1 MKGSVKLPVFIDDAR
16 KYVNTTQL
24 RAKYLGASY
33 EAEYCQWQTLHGLGS
48 LMETASLIITPNA
61 YLEGKLI
68 ASYPPDPIGDLSV
81 TRATTAT
88 RVNSAGLVELV
99 PYNLLQYSEDF
110 SNAYWTKI
118 STSITTNSTIA
129 PNGSTTADTITDTAS
144 GGYTIGASA
153 NVNTGA
159 IVTYSMY
166 CKRSNNDWIY
176 LGIARAGSTTYGE
189 VVSFFNINTGTTG
202 NNNTYGTGVFI
213 DSDIENVGN
222 GWYRCSMRIRVPLAT
237 AYVVYVGNANTNG
250 TPFVSDIGDA
260 TFVWGAQV
268 NEGTA
273 KDYQKTETRLNI
285 PRLDYSN
292 GTCPSL
298 LVEPQ
303 RTNLLAYSEQFD
315 NAGYWST
322 YQSSITGDTTTA
334 PNGTQ
339 TADTLTALA
348 NTGGDAYRLINF
360 SGTHTASCYI
370 KAGTS
375 NKARIGFSSGEV
387 VFYDLS
393 TGVVT
398 TSGVVTGSMVDAGN
412 GWWRCIATVNSTTIY
427 TAFSNDGTN
436 GQTVYLWG
444 AQLEAGSYS
453 TSYIPTTSA
462 SVTRNADVISKT
474 GISSLIG
481 QTEGVWYL
489 DLYAT
494 GKNKD
499 GAGYATWL
507 IAGDSS
513 NNFQIYNIG
522 TTLYWYARNTGGV
535 LIDQTANQTIVEG
548 QRYKIAFAYKAGEY
562 ALYING
568 VQKRTST
575 NANVPA
581 VSQFNLSAEGYGAS
595 PAIVKNEYNAVALWK
610 TRLTNTQLAEL
621 TSL

>member
-1 MKGSVKLPVFIDDAR
+1 M
-16 KYVNTTQL
+16 
-24 RAKYLGASY
+24 
-33 EAEYCQWQTLHGLGS
+33 S
-48 LMETASLIITPNA
+48 LLDTASLIVTPNG
-61 YLEGKLI
+61 YKEGKLYSVI
-68 ASYPPDPIGDLSV
+68 PSDGSGDLSV

-99 PYNLLQYSEDF
+99 PYNLVQYSEQFD
-110 SNAYWTKI
+110 NAAWTKN
-118 STSITTNSTIA
+118 SVSVTANSTTA
-129 PNGSTTADTITDTAS
+129 PNGTTTADTITETSTLGFFYQTAS
-144 GGYTIGASA
+144 ASG
-153 NVNTGA
+153 VITFS
-159 IVTYSMY
+159 VYL
-166 CKRSNNDWIY
+166 KRTNNDWANVT
-176 LGIARAGSTTYGE
+176 IATTGSPSGE
-189 VVSFFNINTGTTG
+189 FRVWFNLATGVVGTTANVG
-202 NNNTYGTGVFI
+202 AGVVT

-222 GWYRCSMRIRVPLAT
+222 GWYRVSVT
-237 AYVVYVGNANTNG
+237 GYVTGALGYTTYIFNTNADNSFTTSVG
-250 TPFVSDIGDA
+250 QSRYQ
-260 TFVWGAQV
+260 WGAQLV
-268 NEGTA
+268 EGSTA

-315 NAGYWST
+315 NAGYWSI

-444 AQLEAGSYS
+444 AQLEAGSYA

-481 QTEGVWYL
+481 QTQGAVFI
-489 DLYAT
+489 DL
-494 GKNKD
+494 N
-499 GAGYATWL
+499 
-507 IAGDSS
+507 IDSS
-513 NNFQIYNIG
+513 FAQNDMRFINVGDGTAANWYFIG
-522 TTLYWYARNTGGV
+522 TNA
-535 LIDQTANQTIVEG
+535 ANQIRFYYRTSNTAYVSFTTTLTDGHHKLAYAYANGDYVAYVDGTLVHSDNTIVVG
-548 QRYKIAFAYKAGEY
+548 SASQLNLGNDFGNFSPSKQF
-562 ALYING
+562 IN
-568 VQKRTST
+568 
-575 NANVPA
+575 AA
-581 VSQFNLSAEGYGAS
+581 
-595 PAIVKNEYNAVALWK
+595 ALWK
-610 TRLTNTQLAEL
+610 TRLTNTQLAQL
-621 TSL
+621 TTI

>member
-1 MKGSVKLPVFIDDAR
+1 
-16 KYVNTTQL
+16 
-24 RAKYLGASY
+24 
-33 EAEYCQWQTLHGLGS
+33 
-48 LMETASLIITPNA
+48 
-61 YLEGKLI
+61 
-68 ASYPPDPIGDLSV
+68 
-81 TRATTAT
+81 
-88 RVNSAGLVELV
+88 VELV
-99 PYNLLQYSEDF
+99 PYNLVQYSEQFDN
-110 SNAYWTKI
+110 SYWIKTN
-118 STSITTNSTIA
+118 TTITTNSTAA

-144 GGYTIGASA
+144 GGFTLAASA

-176 LGIARAGSTTYGE
+176 LGVARAGSTTYGE

-237 AYVVYVGNANTNG
+237 AYVVYIGNANTNG

-273 KDYQKTETRLNI
+273 QDYQKTETRLNI

-315 NAGYWST
+315 NAGYWSI

-444 AQLEAGSYS
+444 AQLEAGSYA

-481 QTEGVWYL
+481 QTQGAVFI
-489 DLYAT
+489 DL
-494 GKNKD
+494 N
-499 GAGYATWL
+499 
-507 IAGDSS
+507 IDSS
-513 NNFQIYNIG
+513 FAQNDMRFINVGDGTAANWYFIG
-522 TTLYWYARNTGGV
+522 TNA
-535 LIDQTANQTIVEG
+535 ANQIRFYYRTSNTAYVSFTTTLTDGHHKLAYAYANGDYVAYVDGTLVHSDNTIVVG
-548 QRYKIAFAYKAGEY
+548 SASQLNLGNDFGNFSPSKQF
-562 ALYING
+562 IN
-568 VQKRTST
+568 
-575 NANVPA
+575 AA
-581 VSQFNLSAEGYGAS
+581 
-595 PAIVKNEYNAVALWK
+595 ALWK
-610 TRLTNTQLAEL
+610 TRLTNTQLAQL
-621 TSL
+621 TTI